1 MDYVKQN
8 VNHTKKPAGNR
19 QVRFVYLS
27 GKSIPFHNTIV
38 DDADN
43 RVHAFLQVS

>member
-27 GKSIPFHNTIV
+27 GKSIPFHDPVI
-38 DDADN
+38 DDAHNGID
-43 RVHAFLQVS
+43 AFLQIG